1 MTDLLEEEII
11 LPGESRDNSASV
23 ARGGAVEKPKNW
35 AYLPPRSPST
45 STTSSSD
52 SYKVG
57 GDSINKVLEL
67 VYIKM
72 FLIELFFLR
81 RNIFEMFYIKMF
93 LIELFWNSF
102 ETVK

>member
-1 MTDLLEEEII
+1 LTDLLEEEII

-23 ARGGAVEKPKNW
+23 ARGGAIEKPKNW

-57 GDSINKVLEL
+57 GDSIRTV
-67 VYIKM
+67 
-72 FLIELFFLR
+72 FELFYV
-81 RNIFEMFYIKMF
+81 EM
-93 LIELFWNSF
+93 S
-102 ETVK
+102 